1 MYVPA
6 GVPLRERESSL
17 DYVIYG
23 YDSPEDLD
31 AELRGIGDLRLVP
44 GVSLP
49 STSPEDEMLDRRPH
63 AETLRDVWSDQTDG
77 GGDWQLGGHA
87 ANFDDYGDP
96 VAAPPAWR
104 TTITTRTPTTG
115 YCSRSGAGFPGQWPG
130 ARRGHPTAA
139 RGPGTSSG
147 PPGRVRPLR

>member
-1 MYVPA
+1 MFTSVRLSRGSKVVP
-6 GVPLRERESSL
+6 
-17 DYVIYG
+17 DYVIYD
-23 YDSPEDLD
+23 YDSPGDLD

-49 STSPEDEMLDRRPH
+49 STPPDDEMLDRHPH

-96 VAAPPAWR
+96 VAGSAHLEDDDHDRDSHPDDWVLLAQW
-104 TTITTRTPTTG
+104 
-115 YCSRSGAGFPGQWPG
+115 CGFPGGIVFWTI
-130 ARRGHPTAA
+130 RRQDLAE
-139 RGPGTSSG
+139 RRFD
-147 PPGRVRPLR
+147 RVEVQMHANP